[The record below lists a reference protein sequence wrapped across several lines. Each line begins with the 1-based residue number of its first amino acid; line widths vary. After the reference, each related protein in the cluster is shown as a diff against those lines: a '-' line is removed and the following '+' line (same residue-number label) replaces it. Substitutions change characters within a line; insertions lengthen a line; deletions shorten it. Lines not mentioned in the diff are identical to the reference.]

1 MIFRDA
7 GLDGVIVIE
16 PERAEDERGHFART
30 WCRDAFAERGLAT
43 DFAQC
48 NTSFNR
54 RRGTLRGLH
63 YQAAPH
69 QEAKLVRCTRGRVFD
84 VAVDVR
90 PGSATLGRW
99 CAAEL
104 SADNGRM
111 VFIPGGFAHGF
122 QTLEDTSEL
131 FYQMSA
137 AYAPEAV
144 RGISWNDPAIGID
157 WPIPEPI
164 LSERDH
170 RNPLFLAGV
179 DIAAEAAR
187 ARRFADAGRA

>member
-16 PERAEDERGHFART
+16 PERTEDERGHFART
-30 WCRDAFAERGLAT
+30 WCRDAFAGRGLPV

-69 QEAKLVRCTRGRVFD
+69 EEAKLIRCTRGRVFD

-122 QTLEDTSEL
+122 QTLEDASEL

-144 RGISWNDPAIGID
+144 RGIRWDDPELAID
-157 WPIPEPI
+157 WPVADPI
-164 LSERDH
+164 LSERD
-170 RNPLFLAGV
+170 RTLPGL
-179 DIAAEAAR
+179 DQAAPAAMR
-187 ARRFADAGRA
+187 GAA